1 MKLLFATFFGLKP
14 LCNAFDSKS
23 PPIPFLG
30 RVQGRGWCLAI
41 CLVALEGCQGPL
53 VVAVPPDSAS
63 PSFLSS
69 PQPSLLDRPYTLAI
83 LPFENLSRHTHLNW
97 LSRGLQEMLVS
108 DLAKWPQLEVVSRDA
123 LGPVLREQWLQQRGF
138 SSVANPVL
146 LGQLKGVRY
155 LIQGRIYAQD
165 DALTVDL
172 QVVDVETGVVA
183 GSVKA
188 QGVESDIPR
197 LEQDLV
203 TQAMRLFDPSQN
215 LNTRSNSGE
224 IAKAPQITQSGSV
237 SVEEK
242 RGTVPGQF
250 DSHSVHQIDAFLSLE
265 TLTQQRREAYQ
276 LAETIWTEGWSSEMG
291 QPFYHVWQLPYQSTR
306 SMSIMTIPISVFF
319 SPHRLADKF
328 KKVWDAGG
336 DPGVGFD
343 SDGFRTKTDEGSG
356 ANQLFVEHFQK
367 PRRVFVR
374 ALSEQGDV
382 LAVFSDWAWRTESK
396 IRMVNPQWISVP
408 MWPEPFLAGLAYF
421 PVDWVER
428 EGRHVTFD
436 VVVVPV
442 PDEQVIVML
451 EPLGEPEEDKSV
463 IPAQIPQKEDLLQ
476 ALEKWIKLHWTPALT
491 EGLPSL
497 GYLPGNKRTAVGLVR
512 IQDGKI
518 VQVKFQNWPDEPIFI
533 KSLNDLQSKIL
544 GFCLECQDS
553 GRVGSSPSRFSK
565 TFRLQL
571 TLVKDI
577 HALQLGSRSR

>member
-1 MKLLFATFFGLKP
+1 MF
-14 LCNAFDSKS
+14 
-23 PPIPFLG
+23 
-30 RVQGRGWCLAI
+30 
-41 CLVALEGCQGPL
+41 CLVTLQGCEGSSN
-53 VVAVPPDSAS
+53 VVVPPGSGS
-63 PSFLSS
+63 SSFISS
-69 PQPSLLDRPYTLAI
+69 VQPGFLDPPYILAI
-83 LPFENLSRHTHLNW
+83 LPFENLSRYTHLNW

-203 TQAMRLFDPSQN
+203 TQAMRLFDPSRN

-224 IAKAPQITQSGSV
+224 IAKAPQITQSGPV

-242 RGTVPGQF
+242 RGPVPGQF

-291 QPFYHVWQLPYQSTR
+291 QPFYHVWQLPSQPTR

-319 SPHRLADKF
+319 SPHRLANIF

-374 ALSEQGDV
+374 ALSDQGDV

-408 MWPEPFLAGLAYF
+408 MWPEPFLAGLAQF

-436 VVVVPV
+436 VVVVPI

-451 EPLGEPEEDKSV
+451 EPLGEPEEDKNV
-463 IPAQIPQKEDLLQ
+463 IPGQIPQKEDLLQ
-476 ALEKWIKLHWTPALT
+476 ALGKWIKLHWTPGLT

-497 GYLPGNKRTAVGLVR
+497 GYLPGNKRTAVGLVGV
-512 IQDGKI
+512 QDGKI
-518 VQVKFQNWPDEPIFI
+518 VQVQFQNWPDEPIFI

-544 GFCLECQDS
+544 KFCLECQDS